1 MDYNGIVLIKHMD
14 ILCVA
19 AVGVSD
25 ERNDEETVR
34 LTRLENVLFD
44 DEDDVDGNLDVTAY

>member
-1 MDYNGIVLIKHMD
+1 MD
-14 ILCVA
+14 ILWVVA
-19 AVGVSD
+19 VDVSN
-25 ERNDEETVR
+25 EMNDEETVR